1 MVSGKALKSK
11 EFLSAL
17 PNLSLRHKGRVQQL
31 IMNRPGISRLAGV
44 VRQNNINFLANF
56 FQKRLQHRTTN
67 SPRSALSVYHKRI
80 DGNPVGK
87 HPRAC
92 ALLSGVFS
100 RRLPNQDILLL
111 FVMQK
116 DNHHHLLIILSL
128 NSQNYVLQNTLEEY
142 LERSVLEHKRPDT
155 TFTEYS

>member
-56 FQKRLQHRTTN
+56 F
-67 SPRSALSVYHKRI
+67 
-80 DGNPVGK
+80 
-87 HPRAC
+87 
-92 ALLSGVFS
+92 
-100 RRLPNQDILLL
+100 
-111 FVMQK
+111 
-116 DNHHHLLIILSL
+116 
-128 NSQNYVLQNTLEEY
+128 
-142 LERSVLEHKRPDT
+142 
-155 TFTEYS
+155 